1 MIFVNISIIY
11 GTTRK
16 ACTYNCVQL
25 FLNNLKIT
33 IPIHV
38 KEFFI
43 KEDATN
49 YNEDFFLC
57 YINKEI
63 VHLNSSSID
72 YLTNSLDNSDLI
84 ILASPAIKC
93 DITMEL
99 NSLLNHLFFESIK
112 RNTKS
117 FMKSKIGLVIST
129 TSGAGLSHTTNH
141 LKKNL
146 FFWGMHNVFIFSKTL
161 YERNWEEVNIKTKM
175 KINKKIFK
183 LSNKIMEIYLNSP
196 IKTPVSNKIISY
208 KFEPIF
214 KNKNVINV
222 EFRKKHTYTDNS
234 RIIH

>member
-1 MIFVNISIIY
+1 MIFVNISVIY

-16 ACTYNCVQL
+16 NCTYNCVQL
-25 FLNNLKIT
+25 LLNNLKIT

-43 KEDATN
+43 KEDSSN
-49 YNEDFFLC
+49 YNKDFFIC
-57 YINKEI
+57 YLNKEI
-63 VHLNSSSID
+63 IHPNSNPID

-84 ILASPAIKC
+84 ILATPAIKC

-99 NSLLNHLFFESIK
+99 NSLLNHLFFKSIEH
-112 RNTKS
+112 NTKS
-117 FMKSKIGLVIST
+117 FMKSKIGLAVST
-129 TSGAGLSHTTNH
+129 TSGAGLSHTTSH

-161 YERNWEEVNIKTKM
+161 YEPNWEDVHIKTKM

-183 LSNKIMEIYLNSP
+183 LSNKIMAIYLNSS
-196 IKTPVSNKIISY
+196 IKTSISNKIISH

-222 EFRKKHTYTDNS
+222 EFRKKHTYTHN
-234 RIIH
+234 